1 MTSIRRLLFLP
12 SIFLCLVSCQ
22 DKVNIDNQESMLG
35 KAAEDSCG
43 FVQNSYGARV
53 SWKNN
58 IPVTVLVD
66 PEFAKEFY
74 SAAVA
79 AAEVWNST
87 TGKKLI
93 VIEKMGA
100 GVSRYPAQDLN
111 SGLYWRTSWSKDK
124 AIQQAVTTIF
134 YKTNSISEADIKVN
148 AQDFDFYLEDPNS
161 LREVHM
167 ESLLIHE
174 FGHLLGLKHSSV
186 LGSVMWA
193 TLPATIERKII
204 PENDLKSMNCEYQ

>member
-1 MTSIRRLLFLP
+1 MTSIRHFLLLL
-12 SIFLCLVSCQ
+12 SIVYLASCQ
-22 DKVNIDNQESMLG
+22 DKLNLEKEESMLG

-58 IPVTVLVD
+58 IPVTVVVD

-74 SAAVA
+74 DVAVA

-87 TGKKLI
+87 AGKKLL
-93 VIEKMGA
+93 VIEKMSA
-100 GVSRYPAQDLN
+100 DVNRNPAQDSS
-111 SGLYWRTSWSKDK
+111 SGLYWRTSWAKDK
-124 AIQQAVTTIF
+124 STQQAITTIF
-134 YKTNSISEADIKVN
+134 YKTNSISEGDIKVN
-148 AQDFDFYLEDPNS
+148 AQDFDFYSENPNS

-174 FGHLLGLKHSSV
+174 FGHLLGLKHSGTM
-186 LGSVMWA
+186 GSVMWA
-193 TLPATIERKII
+193 TLPSTIERKVIS
-204 PENDLKSMNCEYQ
+204 ESDLKSLNCEYK